1 MPRYPDVNFAAIFH
15 GHADP
20 LHGVGE
26 EIGMVA
32 QGNWRDAE
40 KKYRYLKDLNA
51 AELAWEF
58 LWRNSDY
65 QKEVAASDPLDDR
78 AVAALN
84 AHWGLRFPDTS
95 GPARHERRHLLEPR
109 CRSGRNHSDADSRTR
124 LDYGNDLRRSDQCQI
139 G

>member
-1 MPRYPDVNFAAIFH
+1 M
-15 GHADP
+15 
-20 LHGVGE
+20 
-26 EIGMVA
+26 MA

-40 KKYRYLKDLNA
+40 TYRYLKDLNS

-58 LWRNSDY
+58 LRRNSDY
-65 QKEVAASDPLDDR
+65 HREIAASDLSDDR

-95 GPARHERRHLLEPR
+95 GPARHERRHLLESR
-109 CRSGRNHSDADSRTR
+109 CRSGRSHSGTDSRAR
-124 LDYGNDLRRSDQCQI
+124 LDHGNDRRRSDQRQI